1 VFYRAHLA
9 NKEFGPS
16 PESTEVALF
25 KEEDIPWDQLAF
37 PVVTAVLKRFL
48 SDRKKD
54 NFEVIQEVIK
64 R

>member
-1 VFYRAHLA
+1 
-9 NKEFGPS
+9 
-16 PESTEVALF
+16 
-25 KEEDIPWDQLAF
+25 LAF